1 VTARPRFRVVHGS
14 GPSTAAGER
23 LHSDTE
29 LLAGLESREPWAAAA
44 LYDRIHAVVERT
56 LTRVLQQRG
65 ADFEDL
71 MQDTFERIVRTLV
84 ERRFAAGCSLTTWAA
99 AIATNVA
106 IDALRARTRK
116 RRVFAFDSVDAAEG
130 LAGGGH
136 STDDRLEARAEIARL
151 QAILGSMR
159 PERAQA
165 VFMHDLLGHNL
176 AELAAIAGVT
186 VAAAQ
191 SRLVRGRA
199 EFLRKARVPAQEGPG
214 HED

>member
-1 VTARPRFRVVHGS
+1 MTARPRLRVVHGS
-14 GPSTAAGER
+14 GLSAPAGTRPPSDADILT
-23 LHSDTE
+23 
-29 LLAGLESREPWAAAA
+29 GLESREHWAAAA
-44 LYDRIHAVVERT
+44 LYDRIHSVVERT

-71 MQDTFERIVRTLV
+71 VQDTFERIVRTLL

-106 IDALRARTRK
+106 IDALRARI
-116 RRVFAFDSVDAAEG
+116 RRRRIFALDPVDAADG
-130 LAGGGH
+130 QAGSCHGA
-136 STDDRLEARAEIARL
+136 DDRLEARAEIARL
-151 QAILGSMR
+151 QIVLGSMR
-159 PERAQA
+159 PDRAQA

-199 EFLRKARVPAQEGPG
+199 EFLRKARLPAEEGPSR
-214 HED
+214 EE

>member
-1 VTARPRFRVVHGS
+1 VTVRPRFRLVHGS
-14 GPSTAAGER
+14 RPSAPAEEQPR
-23 LHSDTE
+23 SDAQI
-29 LLAGLESREPWAAAA
+29 LAGLEDREPWAAAA

-56 LTRVLQQRG
+56 LTRVLQHRG

-71 MQDTFERIVRTLV
+71 MQDTFERIVRTLL

-116 RRVFAFDSVDAAEG
+116 RRIFAFDAVDTVDG
-130 LAGGGH
+130 PAG
-136 STDDRLEARAEIARL
+136 SCPSADDRLEARAEIARL
-151 QAILGSMR
+151 QVVLGSMR

-199 EFLRKARVPAQEGPG
+199 EFLRKARLPAEEGPN
-214 HED
+214 HEG

>member
-1 VTARPRFRVVHGS
+1 VTVRPRFRVVHGS
-14 GPSTAAGER
+14 GRSAAAGEQPR
-23 LHSDTE
+23 SDAE
-29 LLAGLESREPWAAAA
+29 ILAGLESREHWAAAA

-56 LTRVLQQRG
+56 LARVLQHRG
-65 ADFEDL
+65 SDFDDL
-71 MQDTFERIVRTLV
+71 TQDTFERIVRTLL

-106 IDALRARTRK
+106 IDALRAQTRK
-116 RRVFAFDSVDAAEG
+116 RRIFALDPVDAAEG
-130 LAGGGH
+130 LAGSCH
-136 STDDRLEARAEIARL
+136 SADDRLEARAEIVRL
-151 QAILGSMR
+151 QVVLGSMR
-159 PERAQA
+159 PDRAQA

-199 EFLRKARVPAQEGPG
+199 EFLRKARLPAEEGPG

>member
-1 VTARPRFRVVHGS
+1 MTARPRFRVVHGS
-14 GPSTAAGER
+14 GPSASAGAR
-23 LHSDTE
+23 SRSDADILT
-29 LLAGLESREPWAAAA
+29 GLESREHWAAAA
-44 LYDRIHAVVERT
+44 LYDRIHSVVERT

-71 MQDTFERIVRTLV
+71 MQDTFERIVRTLL

-116 RRVFAFDSVDAAEG
+116 RRVFALDPVDTADAQVG
-130 LAGGGH
+130 SCH
-136 STDDRLEARAEIARL
+136 SADDRLEARAEIARL
-151 QAILGSMR
+151 QFVLSAMR
-159 PERAQA
+159 PDRAQA

-199 EFLRKARVPAQEGPG
+199 EFLRKARLPAEEGPG
-214 HED
+214 REE